1 MLLTI
6 YIKKISFTR
15 DYIKYTKYLFQYIFI
30 VISQNE
36 ATAIFVYHYMHI
48 FNML

>member
-15 DYIKYTKYLFQYIFI
+15 DYIKYTKYLFQYFFI

-36 ATAIFVYHYMHI
+36 ATAIFMYHYMYI
-48 FNML
+48 FKML